1 MQRARDLGTL
11 STKNNVFIKHLLS
24 GFKKLYTKHCKSQ
37 RGWMTS
43 RPHNKTV
50 VAHMTESMAVLTGPT
65 QVQDRLELSL
75 FRVLM
80 L

>member
-1 MQRARDLGTL
+1 
-11 STKNNVFIKHLLS
+11 
-24 GFKKLYTKHCKSQ
+24 
-37 RGWMTS
+37 MTS